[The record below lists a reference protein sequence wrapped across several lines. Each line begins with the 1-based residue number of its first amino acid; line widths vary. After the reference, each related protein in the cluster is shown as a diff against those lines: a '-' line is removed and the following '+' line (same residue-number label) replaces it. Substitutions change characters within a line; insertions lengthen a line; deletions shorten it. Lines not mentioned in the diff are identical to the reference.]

1 MRVKSGDAQS
11 VLSNG
16 GYPKCRENNA
26 EFRAVNIVLR
36 KAISSQDWD
45 DYGALKYL
53 ENNLK
58 KMSAKSV
65 YYCRNSVFGPS

>member
-1 MRVKSGDAQS
+1 MPEVLCKMEDTRS
-11 VLSNG
+11 VE
-16 GYPKCRENNA
+16 KKA

-36 KAISSQDWD
+36 KAISPQDWS
-45 DYGALKYL
+45 DYWALKNM

-58 KMSAKSV
+58 KMSVWSV